1 MSDTTTLAPVLAGH
15 IAAVPRLGQ
24 PGNALGVDPHTGC
37 QRVTPTRAGGLR
49 GPRQRCY
56 RRRQPRRRSRQDQA

>member
-24 PGNALGVDPHTGC
+24 PGNALGVDPHTGR
-37 QRVTPTRAGGLR
+37 QRVTPDPGGRAAGTTSAVSA
-49 GPRQRCY
+49 
-56 RRRQPRRRSRQDQA
+56 RSGMTTS